1 MSDDVA
7 LRKDWDIHKTW
18 YKLRD
23 PRSVDAR
30 RKSKSMTLQDRWF
43 YGPDARLD
51 IRFEDTPERGF
62 SIWFNEDRIGFIT
75 EIAPEPVLGDSIR
88 AAKKRAV
95 KLLASTKGGNGRRQA
110 RETLAAGPRSTIPR
124 LG

>member
-75 EIAPEPVLGDSIR
+75 EIAPEPVLGD
-88 AAKKRAV
+88 AA
-95 KLLASTKGGNGRRQA
+95 LALEPPVYAPPAEMLRGCGLFQ
-110 RETLAAGPRSTIPR
+110 
-124 LG
+124 